1 MEQADLR
8 SWERQCTQDDMP
20 KCRAA
25 CPLQMDVRP
34 FLERMAHGDTPGARK
49 VLERH
54 LPLPGVLGR
63 ICEHPCET
71 ACVRQ
76 ELGGPLAVG
85 ALERVC
91 VSQCAQQTRN
101 LPRPPKSKKV
111 AVIGDGMAGLV
122 AAWDLSRRFV
132 LCGRTSCGRFDRRIP
147 CADAGSAG
155 RRTRSHAEK
164 RRDADPPRA

>member
-1 MEQADLR
+1 MY
-8 SWERQCTQDDMP
+8 QDDMP

-54 LPLPGVLGR
+54 LPLPAFWDGFANTR
-63 ICEHPCET
+63 ET

-122 AAWDLSRRFV
+122 AAWDLSRKAYPVDLFYAG
-132 LCGRTSCGRFDRRIP
+132 GRPAEGLIAAFPALTPEALDGELEAMRKSGVTLTRR
-147 CADAGSAG
+147 A
-155 RRTRSHAEK
+155 
-164 RRDADPPRA
+164 

>member
-111 AVIGDGMAGLV
+111 AVIGDGMAGSPLQTSGRGNRV
-122 AAWDLSRRFV
+122 AART
-132 LCGRTSCGRFDRRIP
+132 CGRLLNLVYICRY
-147 CADAGSAG
+147 AQKNVQKSAV
-155 RRTRSHAEK
+155 THKIE
-164 RRDADPPRA
+164 

>member
-76 ELGGPLAVG
+76 ELGGRSPLARWNG
-85 ALERVC
+85 SVC
-91 VSQCAQQTRN
+91 RSA
-101 LPRPPKSKKV
+101 
-111 AVIGDGMAGLV
+111 
-122 AAWDLSRRFV
+122 LSRRGICRV
-132 LCGRTSCGRFDRRIP
+132 P
-147 CADAGSAG
+147 QKAK
-155 RRTRSHAEK
+155 RS
-164 RRDADPPRA
+164 R